1 MYAWLFFA
9 IAILLLILIPFAP
22 KLVRLRIRILRWLHW
37 NWAVNLLESHFQGW
51 VVFFR
56 IVLFALAVLLLY
68 VGWTQDSHA
77 QLS

>member
-1 MYAWLFFA
+1 MYTWLFTT

-37 NWAVNLLESHFQGW
+37 YWAVNLLEQHFQGW

-56 IVLFALAVLLLY
+56 VMLFLLAILMLY
-68 VGWTQDSHA
+68 IGWTQ
-77 QLS
+77 